1 MRVSVRLNGPMASLL
16 GPRREL
22 ELADGARV
30 SDLLGTLAELAGVA
44 GVPGLAVSIDGAI
57 VDGARP
63 LAEGDQVA
71 VLAPVAGG

>member
-1 MRVSVRLNGPMASLL
+1 VRLNGPMATLL
-16 GPRREL
+16 GPRREI

-30 SDLLGTLAELAGVA
+30 SDLLGILADLAGVA
-44 GVPGLAVSIDGAI
+44 GVPGLAVSIDGTI
-57 VDGARP
+57 VEATRP

>member
-22 ELADGARV
+22 ELADDALV
-30 SDLLGTLAELAGVA
+30 SDLLRTLADQAGVA
-44 GVPGLAVSIDGAI
+44 GTPGLAVSIGGTI
-57 VDGARP
+57 VDATRP

>member
-1 MRVSVRLNGPMASLL
+1 MRVSVRLNGPMATLL

-30 SDLLGTLAELAGVA
+30 SDLLRTLADQAGVT
-44 GVPGLAVSIDGAI
+44 GTPGLAVSIGGTI
-57 VDGARP
+57 VDAARP
-63 LAEGDQVA
+63 LADGDQVA

>member
-1 MRVSVRLNGPMASLL
+1 MATLL

-30 SDLLGTLAELAGVA
+30 SDLLRTLADQADVA
-44 GVPGLAVSIDGAI
+44 GIPGLAVSIDGTI
-57 VDGARP
+57 VDATRP
-63 LAEGDQVA
+63 ISDGDQVA